1 MSRPTTTPERDACDL
16 AGFGYRQKL
25 DRTLGSFSAFAA
37 SFSYLSV
44 LTGSSQ
50 LFHMGY
56 AAGGPAFFWTW
67 PAVFAGQFLVALC
80 FAELAARYPLSGG
93 VYQWSKL
100 VGGGSL
106 GWMAGWVF
114 LACAV
119 ITLAATALA
128 LQTTLPQLA
137 PWFQFVGRPDDRLS
151 AARNAVLLGVGLVG
165 FTTLINAFGVRLLAR
180 INNVGVV
187 VELTAALGL
196 IGLLAWHA
204 RRGPAVVFDAQG
216 HGDGTPLGFATGP
229 ALAASLMAMFVLYG
243 FDTAGSLAEET
254 DNPRR
259 RAPRAILLAL
269 ASVGVAG
276 SLLVFTAIRAVPDLH
291 DPALAVGSGGLPYVV
306 KSVLGPALGLPFLA
320 AVALAIM
327 VCTLTVHAAAVRLV
341 FAMARDNHL
350 PFARALARV
359 SKGTLTPALP
369 AVLIGI
375 AGIGLLAFNANFPH
389 VIEDLASVAVVWANL
404 AYLFVT
410 VPLLHRRIVGWPDDV
425 ATPAGPGFSLGRWGL
440 AVNVAAVAWGVLV
453 VINTGWPR
461 PEVYGDGWLGRT
473 GAAVPTAT
481 MITAGLLYDR
491 LVRRRRTAGVI
502 AEHRVDVPA
511 PPSDLNLVPH
521 DGNPPAPERKPRR
534 LRVRLRPRRLTRPR
548 R

>member
-1 MSRPTTTPERDACDL
+1 VSVSRPTTTPERDVCDL

-100 VGGGSL
+100 VGSGSS
-106 GWMAGWVF
+106 GWMAGWVY

-128 LQTTLPQLA
+128 LQTTLPQIA
-137 PWFQFVGRPDDRLS
+137 PWFQLVGRADDSLG
-151 AARNAVLLGVGLVG
+151 AARNAVLLGAALVT
-165 FTTLINAFGVRLLAR
+165 FTTLINAVGVRLLAR
-180 INNVGVV
+180 INNVGVFIEMV
-187 VELTAALGL
+187 ATLGL
-196 IGLLAWHA
+196 IALLGWHV
-204 RRGPAVVFDAQG
+204 RRGPGVIFDAQG
-216 HGDGTPLGFATGP
+216 RGDGTPLGFAAGP

-254 DNPRR
+254 DDPRR

-276 SLLVFTAIRAVPDLH
+276 SLLVFTALRAVTDLR
-291 DPALAVGSGGLPYVV
+291 DPALAVGSGGLPHVV
-306 KSVLGPALGLPFLA
+306 KDVLGATLGLPFLV
-320 AVALAIM
+320 AVALAII

-359 SKGTLTPALP
+359 SAGTRTPALP
-369 AVLIGI
+369 AVLVGI
-375 AGIGLLAFNANFPH
+375 AAVGFLVVNADFPH
-389 VIEDLASVAVVWANL
+389 VIEALASVAVVWANL

-410 VPLLHRRIVGWPDDV
+410 VPLLRRQLSGWPGD
-425 ATPAGPGFSLGRWGL
+425 ASASGFSLGRWGL
-440 AVNVAAVAWGVLV
+440 PVNVAAVAWGVLV
-453 VINTGWPR
+453 VVNTGWPR
-461 PEVYGDGWLGRT
+461 PEVYGDGWLGRG
-473 GAAVPTAT
+473 GAAVPTAA
-481 MITAGLLYDR
+481 MIAAGVLYDR
-491 LVRRRRTAGVI
+491 LVRRRRPAGVI
-502 AEHRVDVPA
+502 AEHRVEAPGAHPHPDPNILPTAEEPPVP
-511 PPSDLNLVPH
+511 
-521 DGNPPAPERKPRR
+521 RRR
-534 LRVRLRPRRLTRPR
+534 LRVRLRPPRLTRPR